1 MRATRYAKA
10 AAAAAGA
17 ARAADR
23 RFTWAER
30 FSAIPGMLLATLTG
44 RFPGATRQ
52 GVGLS
57 LLGIVYVISP
67 LDLMPELLL
76 GPFGL
81 ADDAGILA
89 MAIGYLVAASDRY
102 LHWRLG
108 TAPKAGGATGAPG
121 ATPSRPHPFDPDV
134 VQGTVIREP

>member
-1 MRATRYAKA
+1 MRATRYVKA

-23 RFTWAER
+23 RFTWSER
-30 FSAIPGMLLATLTG
+30 FTAIPGMLGATITG
-44 RFPGATRQ
+44 RFPGATRSA
-52 GVGLS
+52 VGLS

-67 LDLMPELLL
+67 LDLIPELFL

-89 MAIGYLVAASDRY
+89 LSVGYLVTASDRY
-102 LHWRLG
+102 LHWRNG
-108 TAPKAGGATGAPG
+108 TTQQEGSTSTKT
-121 ATPSRPHPFDPDV
+121 RFDSDV
-134 VQGTVIREP
+134 VEGTVVSD

>member
-23 RFTWAER
+23 RFTWSER
-30 FSAIPGMLLATLTG
+30 FAAIPGMLLATLTG

-57 LLGIVYVISP
+57 ILGIVYVISP

-89 MAIGYLVAASDRY
+89 IAMGYLVAASDRY
-102 LHWRLG
+102 LHWKLG
-108 TAPKAGGATGAPG
+108 TSPTTGPTTGRPG
-121 ATPSRPHPFDPDV
+121 TPASPHPFDADV
-134 VQGTVIREP
+134 VQGRVVD